1 MIKSRM
7 GRLLEYFND
16 EKGSFVKKDFFFE
29 KLKLESGLNSDFE
42 SLEEATSHALSCDT
56 FFAHSSDDIELIKKI
71 IEYFYLLGAK
81 PYIDKDDMELPEHTD
96 IDTAKKLKSNIDVCK
111 RFVLVVTDNSINSKW
126 VSWELG
132 LAGMLKSYENVA
144 ILPIESIKVSER
156 FIGNEYFGIY
166 KQIRVRDGE
175 LVIYN
180 PENEKTTSINEWLK

>member
-132 LAGMLKSYENVA
+132 LAGMLKTYENVA
-144 ILPIESIKVSER
+144 ILPIESVNVSER

-166 KQIRVRDGE
+166 KQIREKNGK
-175 LVIYN
+175 LVVYN
-180 PENEKTTSINEWLK
+180 PENEKTTSIEEWL

>member
-1 MIKSRM
+1 M

-96 IDTAKKLKSNIDVCK
+96 IDTAKKLKSNIDVC
-111 RFVLVVTDNSINSKW
+111 N
-126 VSWELG
+126 EL
-132 LAGMLKSYENVA
+132 N
-144 ILPIESIKVSER
+144 
-156 FIGNEYFGIY
+156 
-166 KQIRVRDGE
+166 
-175 LVIYN
+175 
-180 PENEKTTSINEWLK
+180 